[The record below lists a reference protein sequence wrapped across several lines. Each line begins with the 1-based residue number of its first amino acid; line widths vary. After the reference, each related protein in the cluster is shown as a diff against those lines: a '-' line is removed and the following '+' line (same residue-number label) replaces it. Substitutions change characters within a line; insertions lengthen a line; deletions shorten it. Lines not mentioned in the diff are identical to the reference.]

1 MYGETSRCSVRG
13 GHGDRYITRNE
24 EGGAKCLRGTLGMEG
39 LPERCEVLQIHSKG
53 DMANL
58 SSNVRRDIP

>member
-1 MYGETSRCSVRG
+1 MIKGHFGDGRASREIRSAS
-13 GHGDRYITRNE
+13 N
-24 EGGAKCLRGTLGMEG
+24 TLKT
-39 LPERCEVLQIHSKG
+39 LS

>member
-1 MYGETSRCSVRG
+1 MIKGHFRDGRASREMRSTS
-13 GHGDRYITRNE
+13 N
-24 EGGAKCLRGTLGMEG
+24 TLK
-39 LPERCEVLQIHSKG
+39 KG

>member
-1 MYGETSRCSVRG
+1 MIK
-13 GHGDRYITRNE
+13 GHLGDGRV
-24 EGGAKCLRGTLGMEG
+24 
-39 LPERCEVLQIHSKG
+39 PERCEVLQIHSKG

>member
-1 MYGETSRCSVRG
+1 MIKGHFGDGRASREMRSTS
-13 GHGDRYITRNE
+13 NN
-24 EGGAKCLRGTLGMEG
+24 
-39 LPERCEVLQIHSKG
+39 SKG

>member
-1 MYGETSRCSVRG
+1 
-13 GHGDRYITRNE
+13 
-24 EGGAKCLRGTLGMEG
+24 MEG
-39 LPERCEVLQIHSKG
+39 LPERGEALQIHSKG

>member
-1 MYGETSRCSVRG
+1 MIKGPFGDGRASREMRSASNILET
-13 GHGDRYITRNE
+13 
-24 EGGAKCLRGTLGMEG
+24 L
-39 LPERCEVLQIHSKG
+39 G